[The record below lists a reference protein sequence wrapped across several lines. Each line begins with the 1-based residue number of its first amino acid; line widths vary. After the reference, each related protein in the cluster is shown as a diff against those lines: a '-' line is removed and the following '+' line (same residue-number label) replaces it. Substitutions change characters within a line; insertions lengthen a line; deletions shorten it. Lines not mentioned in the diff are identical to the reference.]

1 MTIRA
6 MVYLRNRQPRQ
17 GAGSP
22 IFRFTVLATVG
33 DQAKKVNILKYVE
46 NNLLPGEAIVYWARL
61 HPIIFLTPA
70 LLALLGLAAF
80 AVGWIPA
87 ASILLVA
94 MILAISR
101 YIRLVT
107 SEFAVTNKRVLIKT
121 GLIRRHTLELLLEKV
136 ETVGVD
142 QGIFGRILNYGAI
155 IVIGTGGTKEL
166 FPGIAKPL
174 EFRKAVQYRATD

>member
-1 MTIRA
+1 MSYVDKNLMDGEQVFYRTRRHWTIFG
-6 MVYLRNRQPRQ
+6 
-17 GAGSP
+17 GA
-22 IFRFTVLATVG
+22 IFFLCAGLVVFIAVRIWGQQEWAGNVSIVALALG
-33 DQAKKVNILKYVE
+33 ALI
-46 NNLLPGEAIVYWARL
+46 
-61 HPIIFLTPA
+61 A
-70 LLALLGLAAF
+70 LLKA
-80 AVGWIPA
+80 IPA
-87 ASILLVA
+87 WIDRA
-94 MILAISR
+94 
-101 YIRLVT
+101 T